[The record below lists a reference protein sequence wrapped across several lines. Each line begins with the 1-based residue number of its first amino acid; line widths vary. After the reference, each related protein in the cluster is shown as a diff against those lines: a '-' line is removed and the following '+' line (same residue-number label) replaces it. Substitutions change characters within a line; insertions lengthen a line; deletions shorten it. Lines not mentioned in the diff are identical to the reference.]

1 MATRLHVW
9 DGSKFVPA
17 KEILVWNGS
26 SWSPT
31 REGYFWDGSKWVPI
45 IEYRRW
51 FYESGTEHVPWAVYT
66 QSPGASLSKND
77 THLYLYAYVSAQFP
91 FGGVSTA
98 GYRTAVAVDLSELS
112 TLYVDWSFSISYDG
126 NAGLGV
132 VSAAT
137 GNTVRSITRSSSF
150 SRRVDALDVSTLRKD
165 VHYYLSVWCSAYSSI
180 SRSASVT
187 LRAYNIYA
195 E

>member
-1 MATRLHVW
+1 VATRLHVW

-51 FYESGTEHVPWAVYT
+51 YYESGTEHVPWVIDNLFND
-66 QSPGASLSKND
+66 ASARKND
-77 THLYLYAYVSAQFP
+77 THLYLYTYAPQRWPYGTLSQAIF
-91 FGGVSTA
+91 S
-98 GYRTAVAVDLSELS
+98 TAVAVDLSGLS
-112 TLYVDWSFSISYDG
+112 TLYIDWSQSASHDG
-126 NAGLGV
+126 RAHLRVLSRTGTGGLKILSKNG
-132 VSAAT
+132 
-137 GNTVRSITRSSSF
+137 SF
-150 SRRVDALDVSTLRKD
+150 SRRVDALDVSDLRKD
-165 VHYYLSVWCSAYSSI
+165 VPYYLEVFSEAWSTPFE
-180 SRSASVT
+180 SASSTV
-187 LRAYNIYA
+187 RVYNVYA

>member
-51 FYESGTEHVPWAVYT
+51 FYESGTEHVPWVVYR

-77 THLYLYAYVSAQFP
+77 THLYLYAYISAQFP
-91 FGGVSTA
+91 FGGISQA
-98 GYRTAVAVDLSELS
+98 AYRTAVPVDLSELS
-112 TLYVDWSFSISYDG
+112 TLYIDWSNSVSHVGRADLAVYTETNRFVTSVRRDG
-126 NAGLGV
+126 
-132 VSAAT
+132 
-137 GNTVRSITRSSSF
+137 SF
-150 SRRVDALDVSTLRKD
+150 SRRVDALDIRSLRKD
-165 VHYYLSVWCSAYSSI
+165 IHYYLTVWSEANSSV
-180 SRSASVT
+180 SRSASST
-187 LRAYNIYA
+187 LRVYNIYA